1 MFLQVYYIMQH
12 LFRTA
17 NLGSSPL
24 PGISV
29 SKLMNAVQSLFNHNS
44 DNIQNSGCLF
54 YDNIQNMKACACMRD
69 ECIRGEYNS
78 PYLQTCHE
86 EICVKVL
93 TRQRKHMHSSGCW

>member
-29 SKLMNAVQSLFNHNS
+29 SKLMNAVQGLLNHNS
-44 DNIQNSGCLF
+44 NNIQNSGRLF

-69 ECIRGEYNS
+69 VYKRR
-78 PYLQTCHE
+78 
-86 EICVKVL
+86 V
-93 TRQRKHMHSSGCW
+93 

>member
-12 LFRTA
+12 LFRIA

-44 DNIQNSGCLF
+44 DNIQN
-54 YDNIQNMKACACMRD
+54 MKGCACISD

-78 PYLQTCHE
+78 PYLQTCNE

-93 TRQRKHMHSSGCW
+93 TPQRNHLHSSGRW

>member
-1 MFLQVYYIMQH
+1 MQC

-29 SKLMNAVQSLFNHNS
+29 SKLMNAVQRLFNHNS
-44 DNIQNSGCLF
+44 
-54 YDNIQNMKACACMRD
+54 DNIQNMKACACMRD
-69 ECIRGEYNS
+69 ECIKGEYNS
-78 PYLQTCHE
+78 PYLQTCHR

-93 TRQRKHMHSSGCW
+93 THQRNHLHRSGCW